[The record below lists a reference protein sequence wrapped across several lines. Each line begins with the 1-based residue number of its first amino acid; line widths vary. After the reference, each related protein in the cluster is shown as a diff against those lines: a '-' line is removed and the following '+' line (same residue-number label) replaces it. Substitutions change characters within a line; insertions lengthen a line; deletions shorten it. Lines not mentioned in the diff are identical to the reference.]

1 MLDFRVGCGCYFQ
14 NSFVLNILYNVCVLC
29 MNLVYLVL
37 YVIFGFSC
45 YSRNIKHGYKV
56 IAFVSRF
63 ITMEMQDLYV
73 RFWCEI
79 MIDDTS

>member
-1 MLDFRVGCGCYFQ
+1 
-14 NSFVLNILYNVCVLC
+14 

-79 MIDDTS
+79 MIDDTSWLVILKNFEAEITVSFTGAIK